1 VGEEREPRGAVE
13 PEDEAT
19 VSAIR
24 NILVPIAFSRY
35 SPGLLAYAAALAQR
49 LGAEL
54 LVVNVINVRMIE
66 AVSGVES
73 MGYRVDTEG
82 YRRSLEEERRGLLRE
97 MLDKASIPSDRLRVV
112 FKVGHPFE
120 KLLQVIEEERPD
132 LVVMGTKAHSEL
144 EHILLGSV
152 AEKMFRHSPVSILSY
167 RE

>member
-1 VGEEREPRGAVE
+1 MCEEREPRGAVK

-24 NILVPIAFSRY
+24 KILVPIAFSRY

-66 AVSGVES
+66 AISGVES

-97 MLDKASIPSDRLRVV
+97 MLDKASIPSDRLRVA

-120 KLLQVIEEERPD
+120 KLLEVIEEERPD
-132 LVVMGTKAHSEL
+132 LVVMGTRAHSEL
-144 EHILLGSV
+144 EHVLLGSV

>member
-1 VGEEREPRGAVE
+1 M
-13 PEDEAT
+13 
-19 VSAIR
+19 SAIR
-24 NILVPIAFSRY
+24 KIIVPIAFSNY
-35 SPGLLAYAAALAQR
+35 SPGLVAFAAELAQK

-73 MGYRVDTEG
+73 MGYQVDTEG

-97 MLDKASIPSDRLRVV
+97 MLDKASVPSDRVRVV

-120 KLLQVIEEERPD
+120 KLLQIVEEEKPD

-144 EHILLGSV
+144 EHVLLGSV

-167 RE
+167 RG

>member
-1 VGEEREPRGAVE
+1 MS
-13 PEDEAT
+13 D
-19 VSAIR
+19 IR
-24 NILVPIAFSRY
+24 RILVPIAFSKY
-35 SPGLLAYAAALAQR
+35 SPGLIAYAGELAQG

-54 LVVNVINVRMIE
+54 VVVNVINVRMIE

-73 MGYRVDTEG
+73 MGYQVDTEG

-97 MLDKASIPSDRLRVV
+97 MLDRASVPADRVRVV

-120 KLLQVIEEERPD
+120 KLIQIVEEEKPD

-144 EHILLGSV
+144 EHVLLGSV